1 MVNREFSPKSN
12 PHGLGID
19 HLLFLSRDIDQSAV
33 IFEKL
38 GFTTTPPSLH
48 SAHLGTIQR
57 TLMFQQ
63 DYIEI
68 IAINETTPH
77 NQVHRD
83 HLERGEGWN
92 ISAITSDS
100 IDGTRTALREAGIE
114 TQEPLSFSRPVTLPN
129 GGVTEAAF
137 RVVRPLRERLPNGFM
152 FFCEHFTRD
161 ALWVDTWMRHENTA
175 RGIASVV
182 ISSDDPEQSAAL
194 YGCLFA
200 ATGKTK
206 VPGGISIESGKAR
219 LDFLTPA
226 RIATLYSDYRLDQV
240 GSLTNKVVRIDVGD
254 LSAAR
259 AVIERNAIP
268 SNTGQSGS
276 MIVAPDHA
284 GGTILEF
291 VTRDTPDLTG

>member
-1 MVNREFSPKSN
+1 MSRTLTIKPN
-12 PHGLGID
+12 PNGLGID
-19 HLLFLSRDIDQSAV
+19 HLLFLSRDIDQSSA

-57 TLMFQQ
+57 TVMFQQ
-63 DYIEI
+63 DYLEI
-68 IAINETTPH
+68 IAVNEPTPH

-92 ISAITSDS
+92 ISAITTDS
-100 IDGTRTALREAGIE
+100 IDGTRAALREAGIE
-114 TQEPLSFSRPVTLPN
+114 TQEPISFRRPVTLPN
-129 GGVTEAAF
+129 GNETEAAF

-152 FFCEHFTRD
+152 FFCEHFTPD
-161 ALWVDTWMRHENTA
+161 ALWVENWMRHENTA
-175 RGIASVV
+175 RSIASVV
-182 ISSDDPEQSAAL
+182 IASDDPEQSAAV

-200 ATGKTK
+200 ATGKTP
-206 VPGGISIESGKAR
+206 VSGGISIESGKAR
-219 LDFLTPA
+219 LDFLTSD
-226 RIATLYSDYRLDQV
+226 RIATLYSDYGLDQV
-240 GSLTNKVVRIDVGD
+240 GSLTNKVVRVEVGD

-259 AVIERNAIP
+259 AVIERNGVPFNAGE
-268 SNTGQSGS
+268 TGSL
-276 MIVAPDHA
+276 IVSPENA